1 MKVNG
6 ISLQQ
11 NFEVKAPANKAF
23 GTSFAQHLKEAVDNV
38 NKLQINADIETQKL
52 VAGEAENLHQV
63 LIATEEAK
71 IALELTV
78 QVRNKI
84 IEAYQEISRMQI

>member
-11 NFEVKAPANKAF
+11 IPGRKAPINEDF